1 MPLPEGAASPV
12 RFRPMPSGKKSKQ
25 LRRAAQAAPPPV
37 QSKGSGRKRQASP
50 RVLMA
55 GAGGAAA
62 IVVIVVLAIVLT
74 GGGGGGGNSGIP
86 KNPPTFGSLANGLPG
101 AADVQTMFKG
111 IPQKGFFLGS
121 AFAPVQMVIYIDL
134 QCPICQNFETTATP
148 TLVSKYVRT
157 GKLRIEVKP
166 WAFIGPDSSR
176 GQAAMMAAATQNK
189 AFNFA
194 QVLYDNQGTENT
206 GWLTDSMIYQ
216 IAESVPGLNVPKLLS
231 DRKLPAVKK
240 QASNVAADAAANK
253 VSGTPTVFVGKTGT
267 KPKLVGGQSTAP
279 DLQQVTLAIDTALLG

>member
-1 MPLPEGAASPV
+1 
-12 RFRPMPSGKKSKQ
+12 MPSGKKSKQ
-25 LRRAAQAAPPPV
+25 MRRAAQAAPPPV
-37 QSKGSGRKRQASP
+37 QSKGSGRRRQASP
-50 RVLMA
+50 RVLIA
-55 GAGGAAA
+55 GVGGAAL
-62 IVVIVVLAIVLT
+62 IVVIVVLAFVLT
-74 GGGGGGGNSGIP
+74 GGGSGTSGIP

-101 AADVQTMFKG
+101 AVEVQKMFKG

-134 QCPICQNFETTATP
+134 QCPYCQNFETTATP

-176 GQAAMMAAATQNK
+176 GQAAMMAAAEQNK

-206 GWLTDSMIYQ
+206 GWLSDSMVYQ
-216 IAESVPGLNVPKLLS
+216 IAESIPGLNVPKLLT
-231 DRKLPAVKK
+231 DRKSSTVKK
-240 QASNVAADAAANK
+240 EASDVAADALASN
-253 VSGTPTVFVGKTGT
+253 VQGTPTIFVGKSGS
-267 KPKLVGGQSTAP
+267 KPKLVGAQGTVP
-279 DLQQVTLAIDTALLG
+279 DLQQVSLAIDTALLG

>member
-1 MPLPEGAASPV
+1 
-12 RFRPMPSGKKSKQ
+12 MPSGKKSKQ
-25 LRRAAQAAPPPV
+25 MRRAAQSAPPPV
-37 QSKGSGRKRQASP
+37 QSKGSGRKRQASR
-50 RVLMA
+50 RVLLA
-55 GAGGAAA
+55 GAGGVAV
-62 IVVIVVLAIVLT
+62 IVVIVVLAIVLS
-74 GGGGGGGNSGIP
+74 GGGGSSGAGIP

-101 AADVQTMFKG
+101 AAEVQAMFKG

-121 AFAPVQMVIYIDL
+121 SFAPVQMVIYIDL

-166 WAFIGPDSSR
+166 WAFIGPDSFR
-176 GQAAMMAAATQNK
+176 GQAAMIAAAKQNK
-189 AFNFA
+189 AFNYA

-206 GWLTDSMIYQ
+206 GWLDDSMVYQ
-216 IAESVPGLNVPKLLS
+216 IAESVPGLNVPQLLS
-231 DRKLPAVKK
+231 DRKDSTVKTE
-240 QASNVAADAAANK
+240 AGNVAADATANN

-279 DLQQVTLAIDTALLG
+279 DLQQVSLAIDTALLG

>member
-1 MPLPEGAASPV
+1 
-12 RFRPMPSGKKSKQ
+12 MPSGKKSKQ
-25 LRRAAQAAPPPV
+25 MRRAAQAAPPPV
-37 QSKGSGRKRQASP
+37 QSKGSGRGRQASP

-55 GAGGAAA
+55 AGGGVAA

-74 GGGGGGGNSGIP
+74 GGGSGTSGIP

-101 AADVQTMFKG
+101 AVEVQKMFKG

-134 QCPICQNFETTATP
+134 QCPYCQNFETTATP

-176 GQAAMMAAATQNK
+176 GQAAMMAAAEQNK

-206 GWLTDSMIYQ
+206 GWLSDSMVYQ
-216 IAESVPGLNVPKLLS
+216 IAESIPGLNVPKLLT
-231 DRKLPAVKK
+231 DRKSSTVKK
-240 QASNVAADAAANK
+240 EASDVAADALASN
-253 VSGTPTVFVGKTGT
+253 VQGTPTIFVGKSGS
-267 KPKLVGGQSTAP
+267 KPKLVGAQGTVP
-279 DLQQVTLAIDTALLG
+279 DLQQVSLAIDTALLG